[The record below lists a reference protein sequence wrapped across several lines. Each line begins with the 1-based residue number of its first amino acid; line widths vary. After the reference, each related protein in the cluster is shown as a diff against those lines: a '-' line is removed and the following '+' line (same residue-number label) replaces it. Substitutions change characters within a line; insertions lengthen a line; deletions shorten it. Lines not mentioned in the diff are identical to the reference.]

1 MDGNPAHTMSVTLTI
16 STTAN
21 MALPSGAQAITVTG
35 TSGPTTENTT
45 VNLTV
50 TTTNQSFT
58 LSTTAAT
65 FPVSVG
71 QTATVNVTVA
81 NPSTG
86 GGSPLPFVGASSTT
100 ALPLTYT
107 CTGTP
112 NLATAE
118 ISCLV
123 SPGNGQPTNATAVTI
138 SLKTTPKTAQ
148 LMPFGGQRI
157 FYALLL
163 PGLFGVVFVP
173 GSRTRAGRL
182 LGLIVVLGCS
192 TLWLSA
198 CGGGG
203 SNTQKNPGTPPG
215 SYAVN
220 INATTGGTNP
230 LTATLP
236 ITLTVQ

>member
-1 MDGNPAHTMSVTLTI
+1 V
-16 STTAN
+16 
-21 MALPSGAQAITVTG
+21 PSLV
-35 TSGPTTENTT
+35 
-45 VNLTV
+45 
-50 TTTNQSFT
+50 
-58 LSTTAAT
+58 
-65 FPVSVG
+65 
-71 QTATVNVTVA
+71 
-81 NPSTG
+81 
-86 GGSPLPFVGASSTT
+86 
-100 ALPLTYT
+100 
-107 CTGTP
+107 
-112 NLATAE
+112 TAE
-118 ISCLV
+118 ISCQF
-123 SPGNGQPTNATAVTI
+123 SPSNGQNVSQTGVTLT
-138 SLKTTPKTAQ
+138 LKTTPVTAQ
-148 LMPFGGQRI
+148 LRPLGSSRI